1 LTDCQ
6 NDPQAELWQRFV
18 DTVRQAPDIPYQEQ
32 WARFNEI
39 FADRDPALPPPPVW
53 VPEIDRLKHANITTM
68 MRELGIDDYRTF
80 HRWTCD
86 NRADFWAHVVD
97 RLGIVFSRKPD
108 QVLDLADGPAQPKWF
123 PGAELNIV
131 SSCFQGDGFDI
142 AVVVGREGT
151 DELEAVTYEELEILV
166 NTVANGLAAAGFAP
180 GDAIALYMPM
190 NLECVAAYL
199 GIILAGCKVVS
210 IADSFAA
217 PEIARRVGIAGAAG
231 IITVSSFER
240 GGRLIE
246 LYRTVRDADAPRAV
260 VIAAQGFPEPFLR
273 DGDLLWSDFLSD
285 VTGFEALTGAPGTIT
300 NILFSSGTTGDP
312 KAIPWTHL
320 TPIKCAMDGHFHHDI
335 QRGDVVAWPTNI
347 GWMMGPWLIYAT
359 LINRGC
365 IALYEGLPSG
375 RGFAEFVNIAGVG
388 MLGGVPSLVRAWRES
403 SACDGVDWSRINV
416 LSSTGEPSS
425 RHDYLWLMSRTGYRA
440 PVIEYCGGTEI
451 GGGYLTGTVV
461 QPSSP
466 ATFSTPALGLDL
478 VILDQERR
486 LVDNGE
492 EGELFLVPPSI
503 GLSQT
508 LLNRDHD
515 AVYFEGCPQGPDG
528 ELLRRHGDQ
537 VAHLPG
543 GYFRAQ
549 GRADDTMNLGGIKVS
564 SLELE
569 RVLEHHPAIYEAAA
583 VAVQP
588 GGEGVEKLVVFA
600 VLSDDVSEDELQRD
614 LGKRLAQE
622 LNPLFKIH
630 DVVLVDSLPRTASNK
645 LMRRELRA
653 QYVYRQA

>member
-1 LTDCQ
+1 MTDYQ
-6 NDPQAELWQRFV
+6 HDPQAELWQRFV
-18 DTVRQAPDIPYQEQ
+18 DTVRQAPDIPHEEQ
-32 WARFNEI
+32 WARYNEI
-39 FADRDPALPPPPVW
+39 FADRDPALPPPPAW
-53 VPEIDRLKHANITTM
+53 VPEIDRLEHANITAM
-68 MRELGIDDYRTF
+68 MRELGIDDYRSF

-86 NRADFWAHVVD
+86 NRADFWGRVVD

-108 QVLDLADGPAQPKWF
+108 QVLDLAAGPAQPRWF

-151 DELEAVTYEELEILV
+151 DEIEAVTYEELELLV
-166 NTVANGLAAAGFAP
+166 NSVANGLAAAGFVP

-199 GIILAGCKVVS
+199 GIILAGCTAVS

-217 PEIARRVGIAGAAG
+217 PEVARRVEIAGAAG

-260 VIAAQGFPEPFLR
+260 VIAAEGFSEQSLR
-273 DGDLLWSDFLSD
+273 DGDLLWWDFLSD
-285 VTGFEALTGAPGTIT
+285 ETGFEALTGAPGTTT

-320 TPIKCAMDGHFHHDI
+320 TPVKCAMDGHFHHDI

-365 IALYEGLPSG
+365 IALYKGLPSG
-375 RGFAEFVNIAGVG
+375 RGFAEFVNTAGVG
-388 MLGGVPSLVRAWRES
+388 MLGVVPSLVRAWRDS
-403 SACDGVDWSRINV
+403 GACDGVDWSRINV

-466 ATFSTPALGLDL
+466 ATFSTAALGLDL
-478 VILDQERR
+478 VILDQEGRS
-486 LVDNGE
+486 VDNGE

-528 ELLRRHGDQ
+528 EVLRRHGDQ
-537 VAHLPG
+537 VSHLPG

-583 VAVQP
+583 VAVQT
-588 GGEGVEKLVVFA
+588 GGEGAEKLVVFA

-614 LGKRLAQE
+614 LEKALAKE
-622 LNPLFKIH
+622 LNPLFRIH

-645 LMRRELRA
+645 LMRRELRSK
-653 QYVYRQA
+653 YDES